1 MSGECLA
8 NVFRYFFVNIFFM
21 KYSWTFVGLN
31 FFLLLY
37 LMSDNRFT
45 QAYLD
50 HKAEQVVR
58 SIGMPR
64 DNRFECLR
72 SPDYPP
78 SRGGGLMQRADTRE
92 RDTRERDTRERD
104 TRERDTR
111 ERDTR
116 ERDTPVRSRRE
127 PYISVNSRMKFY
139 RKEEGGVDTGKSSS
153 SRSQKAVNIHSHVQ
167 FPGLTAA
174 SDATTVVSPVVPEA
188 KITVLSYNGA
198 SVKRSYATGLDELRQ
213 GDDGII
219 AVNKGNYNK
228 WSDCIKPET
237 TSQFYRRRG
246 GELIPIFGESEVRA
260 EVRAEAGH
268 SHEKIEVIPLQNNLH

>member
-1 MSGECLA
+1 MLLHRSYI
-8 NVFRYFFVNIFFM
+8 YFHIRKRV
-21 KYSWTFVGLN
+21 WTVVGLN
-31 FFLLLY
+31 LFFLLY

-78 SRGGGLMQRADTRE
+78 SKGGGLMQRADTRE
-92 RDTRERDTRERD
+92 Q
-104 TRERDTR
+104 
-111 ERDTR
+111 
-116 ERDTPVRSRRE
+116 DTPVRSRRE

-139 RKEEGGVDTGKSSS
+139 RKDEDGVDTGKSSS
-153 SRSQKAVNIHSHVQ
+153 SRSQKAVNIHSLVQ

-198 SVKRSYATGLDELRQ
+198 TVKRSYATGLDELRQ

-246 GELIPIFGESEVRA
+246 GELFPISNESEVRA
-260 EVRAEAGH
+260 EVRAEAGR
-268 SHEKIEVIPLQNNLH
+268 SHEKIEVLTLQNNLH

>member
-1 MSGECLA
+1 
-8 NVFRYFFVNIFFM
+8 M

-104 TRERDTR
+104 T
-111 ERDTR
+111 
-116 ERDTPVRSRRE
+116 PVRSRRE

-139 RKEEGGVDTGKSSS
+139 RKEEGGVDTEKSSS
-153 SRSQKAVNIHSHVQ
+153 SRSQKAVNIHSLVQ
-167 FPGLTAA
+167 FPGLKAA
-174 SDATTVVSPVVPEA
+174 SDATTVASPVVPEA

-246 GELIPIFGESEVRA
+246 GELFPISNESEIRA
-260 EVRAEAGH
+260 STETESEAGRGH
-268 SHEKIEVIPLQNNLH
+268 GKN